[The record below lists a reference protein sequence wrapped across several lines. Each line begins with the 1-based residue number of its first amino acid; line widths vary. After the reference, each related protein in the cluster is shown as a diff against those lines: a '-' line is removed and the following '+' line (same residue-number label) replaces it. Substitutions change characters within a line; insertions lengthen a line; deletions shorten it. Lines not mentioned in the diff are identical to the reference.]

1 MAGMRKR
8 IFPGRGMAWPIRAA
22 RALFEFG
29 TGFSPPE
36 TGAPKATSKDNEM
49 VCIGPGIVPGVID
62 KPSIDIASVLLASV
76 KRDVDTAG
84 LAVLA
89 VFGDE
94 NKAGIAEA

>member
-1 MAGMRKR
+1 
-8 IFPGRGMAWPIRAA
+8 
-22 RALFEFG
+22 
-29 TGFSPPE
+29 
-36 TGAPKATSKDNEM
+36 M